1 MVCDG
6 KHSDPAQVTSGVL
19 QGTVLGP
26 LLFLL
31 YVNDLPDNL
40 KSSIRL
46 FADDALLYGVIS
58 NENDGDQLQE
68 DLKQIEAWQNTWQMS
83 FNPSKCKTI

>member
-1 MVCDG
+1 ML
-6 KHSDPAQVTSGVL
+6 S
-19 QGTVLGP
+19 P

-58 NENDGDQLQE
+58 NEEDGDQLQK
-68 DLKQIEAWQNTWQMS
+68 DL
-83 FNPSKCKTI
+83 

>member
-1 MVCDG
+1 MTYCG
-6 KHSDPAQVTSGVL
+6 TITQTFETLEETSPVTSGVP
-19 QGTVLGP
+19 QGTVLVS

-40 KSSIRL
+40 KSSLRL

-58 NENDGDQLQE
+58 NEEDGDQLQD
-68 DLKQIEAWQNTWQMS
+68 DLRQR
-83 FNPSKCKTI
+83 